1 MPRPTPIIIPGP
13 VGMGGNFRQSEVDLS
28 GLSKLVL
35 GLFEQ
40 KRQEAQM
47 TEGAKTIAGWLGI
60 GQPTPAQTPPL
71 PGGTQPAFAVNAPA
85 APGQTGEAIS
95 APEMKPGWGEKAY
108 QSPLVQQG
116 LLEIIKNKYGAGGNN
131 LRNLNFD
138 TFTDKEGT
146 QWRIGY
152 NPLTGEEISRTRQG
166 EGKENIR
173 DAYKNDAVMTRIV
186 NAFNA
191 DPAVRKVE
199 QMDEFSQLIVNVA
212 ASDNPIGH
220 ASLETL
226 MARASGEVGNLSEAD
241 KKPFGGSRALS
252 EKMKQYFS
260 ELYKGKKTPEN
271 LGFISQL
278 AKTFQETGRKKKA
291 SLARERAN
299 QYARANK
306 GMGWTAEDIFKTLAP
321 FESYSKQEATS
332 VSTPLRKQG
341 TDGKWYVNDGKGWR
355 PE

>member
-1 MPRPTPIIIPGP
+1 MPRPQPILVPSP
-13 VGMGGNFRQSEVDLS
+13 VGFGGNFRDIDVS
-28 GLSKLVL
+28 GLSKLLL
-35 GLFEQ
+35 GLVEQ

-47 TEGAKTIAGWLGI
+47 TEGAKALAGMLGI

-95 APEMKPGWGEKAY
+95 APEMKPGWDEKAY
-108 QSPLVQQG
+108 QSPLVQQS
-116 LLEIIKNKYGAGGNN
+116 LFEIIKNKYGAMGT
-131 LRNLNFD
+131 RNLSFD
-138 TFTDKEGT
+138 TYTDKNGID
-146 QWRIGY
+146 WRIAY
-152 NPLTGEEISRTRQG
+152 NPLTGEEVSRVKQG
-166 EGKENIR
+166 PGKDRNSS
-173 DAYKNDAVMTRIV
+173 AYTQDAVLTRIV

-191 DPAVRKVE
+191 DPTVRKVE
-199 QMDEFSQLIVNVA
+199 QMDEFSKLITDVA
-212 ASDNPIGH
+212 ASDNPVGH

-241 KKPFGGSRALS
+241 KRPFGGSRALTQR
-252 EKMKQYFS
+252 MTQTFS
-260 ELYKGKKTPEN
+260 ELYSGKKTPEN
-271 LGFISQL
+271 LEFISQL

-299 QYARANK
+299 QYVRANK
-306 GMGWTAEDIFKTLAP
+306 GMSWTPEEIFKILVP

-332 VSTPLRKQG
+332 ASTPLRKQG